1 MGENG
6 PKSLFSNLTQ
16 ADVLM
21 PVQMASQA
29 PPTVIEVN
37 KPKAIHSYAAIKLLQ
52 G

>member
-6 PKSLFSNLTQ
+6 PKSLFSNLTE

-21 PVQMASQA
+21 PVQMGSQSSPA
-29 PPTVIEVN
+29 VIEVN
-37 KPKAIHSYAAIKLLQ
+37 KPKAIHSYAATKPVQ

>member
-6 PKSLFSNLTQ
+6 PKSLFSNLSQ

-21 PVQMASQA
+21 PVQMGSYA
-29 PPTVIEVN
+29 PPAVIEVDQMQALN
-37 KPKAIHSYAAIKLLQ
+37 PYALFKLVQ